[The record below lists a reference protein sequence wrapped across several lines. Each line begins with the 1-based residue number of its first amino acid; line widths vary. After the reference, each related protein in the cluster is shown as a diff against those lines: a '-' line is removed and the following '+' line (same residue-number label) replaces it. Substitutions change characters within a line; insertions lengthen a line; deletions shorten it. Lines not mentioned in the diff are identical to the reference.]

1 MAQINV
7 LYYRAGEGEPKTV
20 SVSNS
25 LRPLQKLVGGYIESI
40 RLFDNVD
47 LICNEWGKIENLAA
61 NRIVGDDIVYGN
73 FFVTAQNNL
82 GAFINLTAEQTE
94 KVKQLMEEGRL

>member
-25 LRPLQKLVGGYIESI
+25 LKPLQNLVGGYIESLH
-40 RLFDNVD
+40 LFDNVD
-47 LICNEWGKIENLAA
+47 LIYNEEGKLKKLAA